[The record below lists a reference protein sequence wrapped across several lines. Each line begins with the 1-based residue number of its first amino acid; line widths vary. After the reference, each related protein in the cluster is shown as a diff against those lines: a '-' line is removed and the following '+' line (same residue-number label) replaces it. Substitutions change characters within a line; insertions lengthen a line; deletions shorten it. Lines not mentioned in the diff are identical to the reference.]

1 MVHTSCM
8 FAKNVKCSIW
18 SKKWFWY
25 IMHTNGAH
33 TVCIHVFECIDFMC
47 DKGKESWASNQR
59 YSDKEMNVRMNL
71 VRKSETEN
79 QICVKWKWKLISPN
93 ERNIWSK

>member
-18 SKKWFWY
+18 SKKKFLY

-33 TVCIHVFECIDFMC
+33 AVCVYVFECIDFMC

-59 YSDKEMNVRMNL
+59 YSDEEMNER
-71 VRKSETEN
+71 T
-79 QICVKWKWKLISPN
+79 N
-93 ERNIWSK
+93 EFVTK